1 MTKKNAL
8 HTAFIALL
16 IVLPGFPC
24 VNATNHEV
32 VIKRPVSV
40 SSPYNK
46 RLYEILG
53 HHHTVQGGSS
63 EHNDFARRVDT
74 LLRTSSHVPPG
85 VSAKTLKKRLLS
97 GPQPLPRLVRDR
109 NSGNDYLYYR
119 ACQAHACNETNLGLL
134 YHPESRRMLGQL
146 TVDTQTE
153 TLGDAS
159 ESEKSLLR
167 ALAESP
173 LERSH

>member
-1 MTKKNAL
+1 MNSGR
-8 HTAFIALL
+8 F
-16 IVLPGFPC
+16 
-24 VNATNHEV
+24 
-32 VIKRPVSV
+32 
-40 SSPYNK
+40 
-46 RLYEILG
+46 
-53 HHHTVQGGSS
+53 
-63 EHNDFARRVDT
+63 EHNDFAQRFDT
-74 LLRTSSHVPPG
+74 LLRTSSLVPSR

-97 GPQPLPRLVRDR
+97 GPQPLPKLVRDR
-109 NSGNDYLYYR
+109 YSGNEYFYYR

-167 ALAESP
+167 ALAASP
-173 LERSH
+173 PERSHSDKG